1 MITTGGAGIGI
12 LYEACKLIDAA
23 LWDFERQ
30 YGHLPAGR
38 EGEEA
43 QLKEIAE
50 GLRVELGVNEKV
62 MPKVDDES
70 IE

>member
-1 MITTGGAGIGI
+1 M
-12 LYEACKLIDAA
+12 DVA
-23 LWDFERQ
+23 LWNFERQ

-43 QLKEIAE
+43 KLKEIAE